1 MTRNASMIVA
11 VTSATLLATVFGLA
25 LGDGLELGVPFNGEI
40 PAKSKRSEV
49 IFKKTP
55 QAKGKAVEVVS
66 TELPVNLTAGQKVSI
81 QVKVS
86 GPETRKAA
94 LALKDTAGKQVAL
107 TQQLLP
113 RSNELAFEASATG
126 LSHIVVI
133 SDQVGAFKLRVDP
146 EGGDDAVEPDAE
158 ALKAKIRRLKQELSE
173 AEAKLEALAKPAAKT
188 PATKKRP

>member
-1 MTRNASMIVA
+1 MR
-11 VTSATLLATVFGLA
+11 G
-25 LGDGLELGVPFNGEI
+25 
-40 PAKSKRSEV
+40 R
-49 IFKKTP
+49 
-55 QAKGKAVEVVS
+55 
-66 TELPVNLTAGQKVSI
+66 
-81 QVKVS
+81 
-86 GPETRKAA
+86 
-94 LALKDTAGKQVAL
+94 
-107 TQQLLP
+107 
-113 RSNELAFEASATG
+113 TG